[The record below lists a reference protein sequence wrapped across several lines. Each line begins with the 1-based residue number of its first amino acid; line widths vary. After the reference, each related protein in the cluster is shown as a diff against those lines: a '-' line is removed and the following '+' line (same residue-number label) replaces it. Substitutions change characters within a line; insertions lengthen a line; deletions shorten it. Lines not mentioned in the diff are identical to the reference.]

1 MCVNVSYRALYGKS
15 CHTNVIFAVAYMQ
28 VFVKQCFTSFITI
41 GGYRLYYFRLRARR
55 RYVLALCVWYVYNS
69 DTCVLFR

>member
-1 MCVNVSYRALYGKS
+1 
-15 CHTNVIFAVAYMQ
+15 MQ
-28 VFVKQCFTSFITI
+28 VFVKQCFTSFVTI